1 MPSTTNAAPPN
12 GLARKPSTLGSIS
25 SRPLFP
31 QPPPL
36 TLALYPLT
44 LLLGSLY
51 SVISPTAR
59 PFANASS
66 SPGVAPDLDTNPV
79 NYFARKGNIFNVY
92 FVKVGWLWTTLA
104 FISLLLTQPAFNG
117 ELLSAYIRLKRVGQA
132 TVRYFLVTT
141 TWWLTT
147 HWFFGPGLIDRSFIA
162 TGGKCEASMLP
173 GPTNPIPELAAIFTA
188 TTCKAS
194 GGAWTGGHDVSG
206 HVFMLVL
213 ISAFLVLELQG
224 ASSVEVEIDER
235 KDKHQDLVQRV
246 SYERWGRNFTLTVSG
261 LSWWML
267 LMTAMWFH
275 TWLEKLTGLILALGS
290 VYIVYFLPRSLPSW
304 RNIVGIPGR

>member
-1 MPSTTNAAPPN
+1 MTSTNAEPVN
-12 GLARKPSTLGSIS
+12 GFARIPLTPSRIP

-31 QPPPL
+31 QPPPFL
-36 TLALYPLT
+36 LALYPLT

-59 PFANASS
+59 SFASS
-66 SPGVAPDLDTNPV
+66 SSSPAVAPNSDTNPV

-117 ELLSAYIRLKRVGQA
+117 GRLSTNVRLKRVGQA
-132 TVRYFLVTT
+132 TLRYLLVTSA
-141 TWWLTT
+141 WWLTT
-147 HWFFGPGLIDRSFIA
+147 QWFFGPGLIDRSFVA
-162 TGGKCEASMLP
+162 TGGRCEASILP
-173 GPTNPIPELAAIFTA
+173 GPTDSVSELAVLLTA

-213 ISAFLVLELQG
+213 TSAFLVLELQG
-224 ASSVEVEIDER
+224 ASSAEVEMDER
-235 KDKHQDLVQRV
+235 KGKHQDLVQRV
-246 SYERWGRNFTLTVSG
+246 HYEIWARNFTLAVGG

-267 LMTAMWFH
+267 LMTAIWFH
-275 TWLEKLTGLILALGS
+275 TWLEKVTGLTLALGT
-290 VYIVYFLPRSLPSW
+290 VYTVYFLPRTLPSW